1 MYFNIYSFETHT
13 YVKNFDYIDLNK
25 NIELYELKRE
35 ITKIEERFYEE
46 YEQLKYD
53 YYLCISNSEY
63 DKDREV

>member
-1 MYFNIYSFETHT
+1 MYFNIYSSKTCT

-46 YEQLKYD
+46 YGPLKYD
-53 YYLCISNSEY
+53 YYLCASNLEY
-63 DKDREV
+63 DKDSRV